1 MATKGIKDV
10 TKEAVDIVEND
21 RFKVV
26 NITIPSTDTTK
37 AISYPAGFNL
47 SNTVVIGASY
57 STETDTNKYT
67 NKVVGDQVNPRVT
80 LKSTSISVYFNR
92 STSMVVNAENIN
104 VQLTLYRY
112 V

>member
-1 MATKGIKDV
+1 MTNGINEV
-10 TKEAVDIVEND
+10 TKEAVKVVENN
-21 RFKVV
+21 RFKVL
-26 NITIPSTDTTK
+26 NITIPSIDTTK
-37 AISYPAGFNL
+37 AINYPAGFNL
-47 SNTVVIGASY
+47 NNTVVIGASY

-67 NKVVGDQVNPRVT
+67 NKIVGDQVNPRVT

-92 STSMVVNAENIN
+92 STSMIGNTENIN